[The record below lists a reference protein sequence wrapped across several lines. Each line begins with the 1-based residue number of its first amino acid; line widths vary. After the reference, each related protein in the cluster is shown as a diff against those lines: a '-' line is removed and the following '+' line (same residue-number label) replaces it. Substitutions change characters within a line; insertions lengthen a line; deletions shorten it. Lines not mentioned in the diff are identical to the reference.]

1 MKQENIVIV
10 IVVILVALVMLYN
23 TSSNTRR
30 EKFSSN
36 DSILDFLDR
45 MIKNQTRLNEYEEDE
60 TRQSKKIDE
69 IGIRPKGQKKW
80 KVSDKLAIEL
90 STRRTK
96 VEPVIGHIKGRGLR
110 KSKMKSD
117 ESTKQEGQRSILSF
131 NMSKLGKD
139 LCGNKF
145 KWTG

>member
-1 MKQENIVIV
+1 MMKQENIIIV

-60 TRQSKKIDE
+60 ARQSRKIDE
-69 IGIRPKGQKKW
+69 IGNN
-80 KVSDKLAIEL
+80 IENIMGWL
-90 STRRTK
+90 Y
-96 VEPVIGHIKGRGLR
+96 
-110 KSKMKSD
+110 
-117 ESTKQEGQRSILSF
+117 
-131 NMSKLGKD
+131 
-139 LCGNKF
+139 
-145 KWTG
+145 

>member
-1 MKQENIVIV
+1 MMKQENIVIV

-36 DSILDFLDR
+36 DSIIDFLDR

-69 IGIRPKGQKKW
+69 IGNN
-80 KVSDKLAIEL
+80 IENIMGWL
-90 STRRTK
+90 Y
-96 VEPVIGHIKGRGLR
+96 
-110 KSKMKSD
+110 
-117 ESTKQEGQRSILSF
+117 
-131 NMSKLGKD
+131 
-139 LCGNKF
+139 
-145 KWTG
+145 

>member
-1 MKQENIVIV
+1 MMKQENIVIV

-60 TRQSKKIDE
+60 ASQSRKIDE
-69 IGIRPKGQKKW
+69 IGNN
-80 KVSDKLAIEL
+80 IENIMGWL
-90 STRRTK
+90 Y
-96 VEPVIGHIKGRGLR
+96 
-110 KSKMKSD
+110 
-117 ESTKQEGQRSILSF
+117 
-131 NMSKLGKD
+131 
-139 LCGNKF
+139 
-145 KWTG
+145 

>member
-60 TRQSKKIDE
+60 ASQSRKIDE
-69 IGIRPKGQKKW
+69 IGNN
-80 KVSDKLAIEL
+80 IENIMGWL
-90 STRRTK
+90 Y
-96 VEPVIGHIKGRGLR
+96 
-110 KSKMKSD
+110 
-117 ESTKQEGQRSILSF
+117 
-131 NMSKLGKD
+131 
-139 LCGNKF
+139 
-145 KWTG
+145 

>member
-1 MKQENIVIV
+1 MKQENIIIV

-60 TRQSKKIDE
+60 ASQSRKIDE
-69 IGIRPKGQKKW
+69 IGNN
-80 KVSDKLAIEL
+80 IENIMGWL
-90 STRRTK
+90 Y
-96 VEPVIGHIKGRGLR
+96 
-110 KSKMKSD
+110 
-117 ESTKQEGQRSILSF
+117 
-131 NMSKLGKD
+131 
-139 LCGNKF
+139 
-145 KWTG
+145 